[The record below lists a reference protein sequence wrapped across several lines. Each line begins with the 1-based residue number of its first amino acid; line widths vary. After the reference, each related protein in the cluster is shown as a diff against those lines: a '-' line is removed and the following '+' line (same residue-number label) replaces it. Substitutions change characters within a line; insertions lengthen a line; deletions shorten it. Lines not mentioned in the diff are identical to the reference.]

1 VAVGCEL
8 MFNHLPRLLS
18 EFQTGF
24 LPLLPQLFRL
34 VKADYFIVSI
44 LASQL
49 LFTLTHLESLRD
61 ERNDDGPISDAQHD
75 PDNPANPVNPQL
87 REIRFLGY
95 NQVDTQLYYVYCV

>member
-34 VKADYFIVSI
+34 VKADIFYRKYIG
-44 LASQL
+44 QP
-49 LFTLTHLESLRD
+49 
-61 ERNDDGPISDAQHD
+61 N
-75 PDNPANPVNPQL
+75 
-87 REIRFLGY
+87 
-95 NQVDTQLYYVYCV
+95 